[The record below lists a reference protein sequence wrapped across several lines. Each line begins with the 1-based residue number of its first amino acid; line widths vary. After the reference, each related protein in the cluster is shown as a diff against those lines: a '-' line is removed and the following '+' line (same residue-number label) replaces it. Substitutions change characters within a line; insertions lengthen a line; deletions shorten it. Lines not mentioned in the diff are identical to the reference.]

1 MTLYFV
7 VLLMVGAVTAI
18 FFGMETS
25 LRTGERLTEYWIIA
39 GLVLT
44 ILSPFLGIFRLI
56 KSIVQRVRR
65 LSHRNR
71 GVG

>member
-1 MTLYFV
+1 MTLYIV

-25 LRTGERLTEYWIIA
+25 LRAGERLTEYWIIA

-44 ILSPFLGIFRLI
+44 ILSPFLGIFRILRSFGQ
-56 KSIVQRVRR
+56 K
-65 LSHRNR
+65 LYNLFNR
-71 GVG
+71 KKV